1 MKRTHKRSRRSK
13 KNNVT
18 RSIKRTMP
26 KVKKGLKVVGK
37 TAVNVTKEATP
48 IVEKGLGKIYGV
60 LAEGF
65 DMGVRGVK
73 KTMDKKKRTNK
84 RRKN

>member
-1 MKRTHKRSRRSK
+1 MAKTHRRKRSSK
-13 KNNVT
+13 RNIT

-37 TAVNVTKEATP
+37 TAVDVTKKATP
-48 IVEKGLGKIYGV
+48 IVEKGLGQIYGV
-60 LAEGF
+60 MAEGF

-73 KTMDKKKRTNK
+73 KSMAKTK
-84 RRKN
+84 RRR